1 MRPAETDSRRRASGG
16 VPAVRCGVL
25 LICIGTALVLAV
37 VIPIVASVASAAPEA
52 STPVTLV
59 TKRPVAALAADGGR
73 AALVIPG
80 RGADPLEP
88 PWQILVWEPAS
99 HRLLTI
105 HTERH
110 AYGGVG
116 VALAGTRV
124 AWDDC
129 SSCYGNTL
137 TTRVSSATLAR
148 RSAVSLGSDDGA
160 EGPVGGEILA
170 PSGDGKLLAY
180 TDQQRCDE
188 NGDYEPCPP
197 GRQPGEVVKATI
209 WRAAPRG
216 NCPSSF
222 SEGDSRRPG
231 RCARVARANGELTV
245 LDVDAGRI
253 AARTDKGVRLLTG
266 AGRRPLDVPVRN
278 VSGAALSGNR
288 LAVRVPGSFQI
299 HDTGSGELLATIPAQ
314 SRDRIE
320 DLKAGILVTANGKT
334 VTLRRLSDGHTTRLR
349 TPGHAHA
356 RLEGTGLFVAGGHR
370 VTFVPIADILR
381 RLG

>member
-1 MRPAETDSRRRASGG
+1 M
-16 VPAVRCGVL
+16 
-25 LICIGTALVLAV
+25 LA
-37 VIPIVASVASAAPEA
+37 IPLASVASAAPKA
-52 STPVTLV
+52 STPARLV
-59 TKRPVAALAADGGR
+59 TKSPVAALAADGRR

-80 RGADPLEP
+80 RGADPTRR
-88 PWQILVWEPAS
+88 WQIVVWEPAS

-105 HTERH
+105 HTEKD
-110 AYGGVG
+110 AYPGEG

-148 RSAVSLGSDDGA
+148 RSAVSLGSDDGT
-160 EGPVGGEILA
+160 ELPSGGEVLA
-170 PSGDGKLLAY
+170 PSGNGKLLAY
-180 TDQQRCDE
+180 TDQQRCD
-188 NGDYEPCPP
+188 DSDDPCPP
-197 GRQPGEVVKATI
+197 GRQPGDVVDATI

-216 NCPSSF
+216 HCPTSF
-222 SEGDSRRPG
+222 SDGDSRRSGHCASVATAHG
-231 RCARVARANGELTV
+231 RLTV

-253 AARTDKGVRLLTG
+253 AARTDNGVRLLTG
-266 AGRRPLDVPVRN
+266 TGRRLLDVPARN

-314 SRDRIE
+314 SRERIE

-334 VTLRRLSDGHTTRLR
+334 VSLRRLSDGHTTRLR
-349 TPGHAHA
+349 APGYARA
-356 RLEGTGLFVAGGHR
+356 RLERPGLFVAGGHR
-370 VTFVPIADILR
+370 VTFVPMADVLR

>member
-1 MRPAETDSRRRASGG
+1 M
-16 VPAVRCGVL
+16 PAVRRGAL
-25 LICIGTALVLAV
+25 LIGIGTALVLAV

-52 STPVTLV
+52 STPATLV

-80 RGADPLEP
+80 RGADPARR
-88 PWQILVWEPAS
+88 WQILVWEPAS

-105 HTERH
+105 HTESD
-110 AYGGVG
+110 AYPGEG

-148 RSAVSLGSDDGA
+148 RSAVSLGSDDGT
-160 EGPVGGEILA
+160 EVPSGGEVLA

-188 NGDYEPCPP
+188 SGEYEPCPP
-197 GRQPGEVVKATI
+197 GREPGEVVKATI

-216 NCPSSF
+216 HCPSSF
-222 SEGDSRRPG
+222 SDGDSRRPG
-231 RCARVARANGELTV
+231 HCARVARANGELTV

-253 AARTDKGVRLLTG
+253 AARTDKASGCSPAPAG
-266 AGRRPLDVPVRN
+266 ACWTCRP
-278 VSGAALSGNR
+278 
-288 LAVRVPGSFQI
+288 
-299 HDTGSGELLATIPAQ
+299 
-314 SRDRIE
+314 
-320 DLKAGILVTANGKT
+320 
-334 VTLRRLSDGHTTRLR
+334 
-349 TPGHAHA
+349 
-356 RLEGTGLFVAGGHR
+356 
-370 VTFVPIADILR
+370 
-381 RLG
+381 